1 VKYATVVLICHSI
14 GLMDVPVCH
23 EEVMSRGEAPMC
35 MVLPQDVE
43 GWKEKSIY
51 RGDQWTVGGYRCDKW
66 DYQPRDA
73 I

>member
-1 VKYATVVLICHSI
+1 
-14 GLMDVPVCH
+14 MDTPVCH
-23 EEVMSRGEAPMC
+23 EEVMSREEAPLC
-35 MVLPQDVE
+35 LIVPQEVA

-51 RGDQWTVGGYRCDKW
+51 RGEQWTVGGYRCAPY